1 MLSGQCVAVSEVI
14 VYFPVSAYCLSHH
27 SFASGGVH
35 ASGALVTV
43 KQLGLQLVFC
53 VEIISSPL
61 LAQGRIQ
68 VLHHSHVF
76 FFCWARVHL
85 MHMHSFGGVP
95 SSALSLFAKVL
106 L

>member
-14 VYFPVSAYCLSHH
+14 VYFPVSAYCLFH
-27 SFASGGVH
+27 V
-35 ASGALVTV
+35 SGALVTV
-43 KQLGLQLVFC
+43 KQLGLQLVFR

-61 LAQGRIQ
+61 LAKGRIP